1 MKLSNWLDWQ
11 LIVTAGFIACVALLG
26 VTTTSDYLIQILVL
40 ATIYAAVAASWSI
53 AGGLGGLLLL
63 GFISFYG
70 VGAYTNGILLTKY
83 GVSPWVNILIA
94 GGVAALLGWLI
105 AVVTLRYE
113 LSEDYFAM
121 FTVGV
126 SQVLKVLFL
135 NSDYLGRATGI
146 YITIVKDDWLMMAFV
161 SRKPYLL
168 IALVLLLAII
178 LTSYL
183 VQKSKFGF
191 RLAAVRQNSRA
202 AEAIGIDPVK
212 TKIQAII
219 IAGGLGGSVGAF
231 YSQFVTFID
240 PKQVFSLATNFEMLL
255 GAVLGGRLTIIGP
268 VLGAAALKPLQ
279 DVLRGI
285 FGGEADALYLVLYG
299 ALLMISC
306 LTLPKGIAYYIER
319 WHQHHY
325 SSRTATPN
333 ERK

>member
-1 MKLSNWLDWQ
+1 
-11 LIVTAGFIACVALLG
+11 
-26 VTTTSDYLIQILVL
+26 
-40 ATIYAAVAASWSI
+40 
-53 AGGLGGLLLL
+53 
-63 GFISFYG
+63 
-70 VGAYTNGILLTKY
+70 
-83 GVSPWVNILIA
+83 
-94 GGVAALLGWLI
+94 
-105 AVVTLRYE
+105 
-113 LSEDYFAM
+113 
-121 FTVGV
+121 
-126 SQVLKVLFL
+126 
-135 NSDYLGRATGI
+135 
-146 YITIVKDDWLMMAFV
+146 MMAFV

-183 VQKSKFGF
+183 VQRSKFGF